1 MKASIIREMDTQD
14 LTEAISEKEVTL
26 TKMKIGHK
34 VADIENPIEIRKT
47 RRTIARMKTEL
58 RRRELEE
65 ASK

>member
-1 MKASIIREMDTQD
+1 MKATIIKEMDTAT
-14 LTEAISEKEVTL
+14 LIENINEKETTL

-34 VADIENPIEIRKT
+34 VADVENPIEIRKT

-58 RRRELEE
+58 RRRELEK

>member
-1 MKASIIREMDTQD
+1 MKASIIREMDSQD
-14 LTEAISEKEVTL
+14 LAEAISEKEVTL

-34 VADIENPIEIRKT
+34 VADVENPIEIRKT